1 MYGWKST
8 LKYIKYYLKTENDYL
23 KTLIIHPREEWVFF
37 FLRNEK
43 NELIWELDLKKRKKE
58 SEESVGGLL
67 KKFRGQ
73 DGHFV

>member
-1 MYGWKST
+1 MQVECSVGVR
-8 LKYIKYYLKTENDYL
+8 ERAERG
-23 KTLIIHPREEWVFF
+23 REELEKSEFF
-37 FLRNEK
+37 FLFLRNEK
-43 NELIWELDLKKRKKE
+43 NELIWELDFKKRKKE

>member
-1 MYGWKST
+1 MGVR
-8 LKYIKYYLKTENDYL
+8 ERAERG
-23 KTLIIHPREEWVFF
+23 REELEKSEFFFF

-58 SEESVGGLL
+58 SEESVGELL